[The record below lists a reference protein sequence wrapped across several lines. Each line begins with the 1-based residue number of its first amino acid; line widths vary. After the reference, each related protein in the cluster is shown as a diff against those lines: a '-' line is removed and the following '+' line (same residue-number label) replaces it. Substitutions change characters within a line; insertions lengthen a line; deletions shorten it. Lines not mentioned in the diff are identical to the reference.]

1 MGSSVGLPEK
11 PERGGKK
18 VKFSN
23 FGREEQIKQEVS
35 SSEIADS

>member
-1 MGSSVGLPEK
+1 MGSIVGLPEK
-11 PERGGKK
+11 REIRGKK

-23 FGREEQIKQEVS
+23 FGREEQIRREVS